1 LNFNILVS
9 ALLLRK
15 ASGARG
21 NGNEANG
28 GNTEET
34 GDAELRES
42 QCSCA
47 VSPLRWDGALRPSRV
62 ALLPVLAIALFLL
75 DLSFAHCFTSCFQ
88 IIRFEIISILGFL
101 REFDLNWYVADYW
114 VINHRSRNKVSKG
127 MPWFATKRLLASN
140 VSLLIHYRSA
150 GLSTLADWFLSFT
163 WHGCFIWVLYVAHER
178 LMSMILTDLHCAK
191 ILKFIIRHV
200 SIMALIPVIHILSTL

>member
-1 LNFNILVS
+1 MATRQMEEIQKKLATLNYPRANAPAQSLLFAGMERY
-9 ALLLRK
+9 ALLEWLFFR
-15 ASGARG
+15 S
-21 NGNEANG
+21 
-28 GNTEET
+28 
-34 GDAELRES
+34 S
-42 QCSCA
+42 Q
-47 VSPLRWDGALRPSRV
+47 
-62 ALLPVLAIALFLL
+62 LPFFLL

>member
-1 LNFNILVS
+1 MYKRHSWRHKQNGSNFNILVS

-28 GNTEET
+28 RNTEET

-47 VSPLRWDGALRPSRV
+47 VSPLRWHGALRPSRV
-62 ALLPVLAIALFLL
+62 ALLPVLAIALFSFRSIFCPLFYFLL
-75 DLSFAHCFTSCFQ
+75 PNHPVRNYPDPWF
-88 IIRFEIISILGFL
+88 FL

-150 GLSTLADWFLSFT
+150 DLSTLADSCLSFT
-163 WHGCFIWVLYVAHER
+163 WHGCFIWVLYIAHER
-178 LMSMILTDLHCAK
+178 LWWAWSL
-191 ILKFIIRHV
+191 
-200 SIMALIPVIHILSTL
+200 LICIVQIFWNL